1 MEVDI
6 RTHQTISFRAAVP
19 SAVVTCI
26 FMVLEMRDGDTSKLL
41 DKGIRKAVVNI
52 NDTIAHKLLGVD
64 VWEHAEI
71 DNSTAETLDGTKN
84 EWGLS
89 EVSLYTYIS
98 KLTVKPSN
106 IVVVC
111 PEIMIVPTGVGSF
124 VEAMTTFTE
133 DYHTL

>member
-6 RTHQTISFRAAVP
+6 RTDQTISFRAAVP
-19 SAVVTCI
+19 SGVVTCI

-41 DKGIRKAVVNI
+41 DKGIRMAVVNI
-52 NDTIAHKLLGVD
+52 NDIIAHKLLGVD

-71 DNSTAETLDGTKN
+71 DISTVETLDGKN
-84 EWGLS
+84 EWGWS

-111 PEIMIVPTGVGSF
+111 PEFMTVPTGAGSF
-124 VEAMTTFTE
+124 PEGMTTDTE
-133 DYHTL
+133 VYHTL